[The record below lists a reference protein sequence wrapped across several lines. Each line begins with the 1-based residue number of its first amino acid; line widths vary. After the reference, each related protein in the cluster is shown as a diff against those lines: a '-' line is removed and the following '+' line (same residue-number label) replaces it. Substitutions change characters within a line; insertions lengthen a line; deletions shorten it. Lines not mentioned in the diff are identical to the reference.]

1 MKNSPDTIQQIRDE
15 MRAFRASMDA
25 EVDTFVASTR
35 VLLDWHYYLES
46 APWFCLAA
54 AALAGY
60 FAIPSRPKIVALP
73 PGRQPSSSQQGP
85 PIVTAAV
92 EENSKR
98 NLARELVML
107 AAPFVWQVGK
117 PVLLNRLK
125 QILNTPPG
133 DGPMRRSAGEGGP
146 R

>member
-1 MKNSPDTIQQIRDE
+1 MKNSSDTTQQIRDE

-60 FAIPSRPKIVALP
+60 FAIPSRPKVVPAM
-73 PGRQPSSSQQGP
+73 PGRQASSSQQGP
-85 PIVTAAV
+85 PIATATP

-107 AAPFVWQVGK
+107 AAPFAWQVGK
-117 PVLLNRLK
+117 PLLLNRLK

-133 DGPMRRSAGEGGP
+133 DGPKPWPAGEGEP

>member
-1 MKNSPDTIQQIRDE
+1 MKNSPDTTQQIRDE
-15 MRAFRASMDA
+15 MRAFRASMNA
-25 EVDTFVASTR
+25 EVDTLVASTR

-60 FAIPSRPKIVALP
+60 FAIPSRPKIVAAS
-73 PGRQPSSSQQGP
+73 PGREASSSQQRP
-85 PIVTAAV
+85 PIATAAAD
-92 EENSKR
+92 ENPKR

-133 DGPMRRSAGEGGP
+133 DGPMRRPAEEGGP